1 MLNVKL
7 AAILISVTIAVSL
20 TTAIAAVGFYTGEIK
35 SNSGKVCY
43 YDVHGEV
50 HTHNESNYVLCP
62 ISYEFDSVQTMNS
75 PSSLPHPPAEYVP
88 ILTGNPY
95 SGHLLPSS
103 YGQLGIYKSE
113 LIQGFS
119 KICYYNTR
127 GETQTIAISSASIC
141 QMNFAF

>member
-7 AAILISVTIAVSL
+7 ATILISVTIAVSS
-20 TTAIAAVGFYTGEIK
+20 TTANAAIGFYTGEIK
-35 SNSGKVCY
+35 SNSGKICY

-50 HTHNESNYVLCP
+50 HTHNESSYVLCP
-62 ISYEFDSVQTMNS
+62 ISYEFDSVQTLNSSS
-75 PSSLPHPPAEYVP
+75 PSPQPPAEYVP

-95 SGHLLPSS
+95 SGHLPSS

-113 LIQGFS
+113 LIRGFS
-119 KICYYNTR
+119 KICYYDTR
-127 GETQTIAISSASIC
+127 GETQTITISSASIC